1 MGPLVVD
8 TVEDLRNIQQSLW
21 EVSPAGSALFYH
33 TWLVVNLFNL
43 LLTQRSICIVVLCL

>member
-21 EVSPAGSALFYH
+21 EVSPVGSALFYH
-33 TWLVVNLFNL
+33 TCLVVNLVNPF
-43 LLTQRSICIVVLCL
+43 LTQRNI